1 MATLHDNQWAAIRTA
16 WEFDPDEPS
25 YNVAAARAGEKFHF
39 APPAKSSIDARAKR
53 ENWIRRGNLNGINSA
68 AQRKADTKTT
78 SDGTSVANAGKAQA
92 SREESED
99 VRAEVLVRHRS
110 EWPAITAMVKEVI
123 DTRNTDPPGAFSK
136 AKLAKTAAE
145 TLKIKQ
151 DGERKAWGLD
161 EVQNVGDLSNLSDA
175 ELEAMTK
182 CAKTLKY

>member
-1 MATLHDNQWAAIRTA
+1 
-16 WEFDPDEPS
+16 
-25 YNVAAARAGEKFHF
+25 
-39 APPAKSSIDARAKR
+39 
-53 ENWIRRGNLNGINSA
+53 
-68 AQRKADTKTT
+68 
-78 SDGTSVANAGKAQA
+78 
-92 SREESED
+92 
-99 VRAEVLVRHRS
+99 
-110 EWPAITAMVKEVI
+110 MVKEVI
-123 DTRNTDPPGAFSK
+123 DTRNTDPSGAFSK